1 MQKQNESS
9 ITLSL
14 HQEIEREVREIEKE
28 MERHPE
34 LDELKVTEEMDR
46 ALLEEIQAYEA
57 EMEERRR
64 FAEKADE
71 DVRSLEERS
80 EGSGNL
86 GNADRHSGEN
96 VSGRSGEFRKAED
109 SVEFSAE
116 LMPDLA
122 KLSRISRGT
131 AGDDGKGRKYTGFGE
146 EGGREEKEGKVC
158 YRRKKRKYWVVSL
171 AAVLVIVLG
180 VGVNSVGSK
189 SYLKKIRE
197 IFVDE
202 ALMNMINVEDMEK
215 QETEDIDEITAYRE
229 IKKKLNIEPVRL
241 FYKPDDMELVDCK
254 IYEEMLTA
262 RLLYKYQGEV
272 IKYIL
277 YVSDVDSSWGEKE
290 EDVKVDDYI
299 VSVNNVEIS
308 VEEFD
313 VNNNSKHRQVAF
325 FEYKGV
331 HYQLKG
337 VMKRDEFKKILENI
351 YFF

>member
-80 EGSGNL
+80 EGSGNP

-96 VSGRSGEFRKAED
+96 VSGRSGEFRKTED

-131 AGDDGKGRKYTGFGE
+131 AGDDGKGRKYIGFGE

-189 SYLKKIRE
+189 SYWKNVWQAVRGEPVNGI
-197 IFVDE
+197 D
-202 ALMNMINVEDMEK
+202 VEDMEK
-215 QETEDIDEITAYRE
+215 QNTEDVDELAVYRE
-229 IKKKLNIEPVRL
+229 IKEKLNIKPVRI
-241 FYKPDDMELVDCK
+241 FYKPDDMKLVD
-254 IYEEMLTA
+254 YEISEEILTA
-262 RLLYKYQGEV
+262 QLLYKYHDE
-272 IKYIL
+272 IIRYIL
-277 YVSDVDSSWGEKE
+277 YINDVDSSWGQKE
-290 EDVKVDDYI
+290 EDNKVDEYT
-299 VSVNNVEIS
+299 VSVNEIEIK
-308 VEEFD
+308 VEEFQ
-313 VNNNSKHRQVAF
+313 VNNTLKKRQTAN
-325 FEYKGV
+325 FEYQGV
-331 HYQLKG
+331 HYQLIGTIEKI
-337 VMKRDEFKKILENI
+337 EFEKILQNL

>member
-80 EGSGNL
+80 EGSGNP
-86 GNADRHSGEN
+86 GNADRHRGEN
-96 VSGRSGEFRKAED
+96 VSGRSGEFRKTED

-146 EGGREEKEGKVC
+146 EGGREEKVC

-189 SYLKKIRE
+189 SYWKNVWQAVRGEPVNGI
-197 IFVDE
+197 D
-202 ALMNMINVEDMEK
+202 VEDMEK
-215 QETEDIDEITAYRE
+215 QNTEDVDELAVYRE
-229 IKKKLNIEPVRL
+229 IKEKLNIKPVRI
-241 FYKPDDMELVDCK
+241 FYKPDDMKLVD
-254 IYEEMLTA
+254 YEISEEILTA
-262 RLLYKYQGEV
+262 QLLYKYHDE
-272 IKYIL
+272 IIRYIL
-277 YVSDVDSSWGEKE
+277 YINDVDSSWGQKE
-290 EDVKVDDYI
+290 EDNKVDEYT
-299 VSVNNVEIS
+299 VSVNEIEIK
-308 VEEFD
+308 VEEFQ
-313 VNNNSKHRQVAF
+313 VNNTLKKRQTAN
-325 FEYKGV
+325 FEYQGV
-331 HYQLKG
+331 HYQLIGTIEKI
-337 VMKRDEFKKILENI
+337 EFEKILQNL

>member
-80 EGSGNL
+80 EGSGNS

-96 VSGRSGEFRKAED
+96 VSGRSGEFRKTED

-116 LMPDLA
+116 LMLDLA

-189 SYLKKIRE
+189 SYWKTLWDRLLGTDPVKI
-197 IFVDE
+197 
-202 ALMNMINVEDMEK
+202 MNVEDMEI
-215 QETEDIDEITAYRE
+215 QETEDGDELTAYKE
-229 IKKKLNIEPVRL
+229 IKEKLNIQPVRM
-241 FYKPDDMELVDCK
+241 FYKPDDMELVDYK
-254 IYEEMLTA
+254 IYEEMLSA
-262 RLLYKYQGEV
+262 QLLYKYQDEV
-272 IKYIL
+272 IKYVL
-277 YVSDVDSSWGEKE
+277 YINSSDSSWGEKK
-290 EDVKVDDYI
+290 EDKKINEYT
-299 VSVNNVEIS
+299 VSISGVEVRVS
-308 VEEFD
+308 EFLVAD
-313 VNNNSKHRQVAF
+313 SSENRQAAN
-325 FEYKGV
+325 FEYQGV

-337 VMKRDEFKKILENI
+337 VMKTEEFKKILENL

>member
-80 EGSGNL
+80 EGSGNP

-146 EGGREEKEGKVC
+146 EGGREEKVC

-189 SYLKKIRE
+189 SYLKTIKE
-197 IFVDE
+197 IFVKE
-202 ALMNMINVEDMEK
+202 AFVNVTNVDDMEK
-215 QETEDIDEITAYRE
+215 QNTKDVDEIAVYRE
-229 IKKKLNIEPVRL
+229 IKEKLNIKPVRI
-241 FYKPDDMELVDCK
+241 FYKPDDMELVDYH
-254 IYEEMLTA
+254 IYKEMLSA
-262 RLLYKYQGEV
+262 QLLYKYQDEV

-277 YVSDVDSSWGEKE
+277 YTNSSDSSWGEKK
-290 EDVKVDDYI
+290 EDKKVGEYT
-299 VSVNNVEIS
+299 VSVNGLEIS
-308 VEEFD
+308 VNEFQVFD
-313 VNNNSKHRQVAF
+313 SLENRQTAN
-325 FEYKGV
+325 FEYQGV

-337 VMKRDEFKKILENI
+337 VMKREEFEKILKNL

>member
-80 EGSGNL
+80 EGSGNP

-146 EGGREEKEGKVC
+146 EGGREEKEEKVC

-189 SYLKKIRE
+189 SYWKNVWQAVRGEPVNGI
-197 IFVDE
+197 D
-202 ALMNMINVEDMEK
+202 VEDMEK
-215 QETEDIDEITAYRE
+215 QNTEDVDELAVYRE
-229 IKKKLNIEPVRL
+229 IKEKLNIKPVRI
-241 FYKPDDMELVDCK
+241 FYKPDDMKLVD
-254 IYEEMLTA
+254 YEISEEILTA
-262 RLLYKYQGEV
+262 QLLYKYHDE
-272 IKYIL
+272 IIRYIL
-277 YVSDVDSSWGEKE
+277 YINDVDSSWGQKE
-290 EDVKVDDYI
+290 EDNKVDEYT
-299 VSVNNVEIS
+299 VSVNEIEIK
-308 VEEFD
+308 VEEFQ
-313 VNNNSKHRQVAF
+313 VNNTLKKRQTAN
-325 FEYKGV
+325 FEYQGV
-331 HYQLKG
+331 HYQLIGTIEKI
-337 VMKRDEFKKILENI
+337 EFEKILQNL

>member
-57 EMEERRR
+57 EMVERRR

-80 EGSGNL
+80 EGSGNP

-131 AGDDGKGRKYTGFGE
+131 AGDDGKGRKYIGFGE
-146 EGGREEKEGKVC
+146 EGGREEKEEKVC

-189 SYLKKIRE
+189 SYLKVLWER
-197 IFVDE
+197 VSGGVPVNV
-202 ALMNMINVEDMEK
+202 MNVEDMEEK
-215 QETEDIDEITAYRE
+215 YTEDVDELVVYRE
-229 IKKKLNIEPVRL
+229 IKEKLNIKPVRI
-241 FYKPDDMELVDCK
+241 FYKPDDMELVDYK
-254 IYEEMLTA
+254 IYEDMQMV
-262 RLLYKYQGEV
+262 RLLYQYQDEIIRYV
-272 IKYIL
+272 L
-277 YVSDVDSSWGEKE
+277 YVNDADSSWGEKK
-290 EDVKVDDYI
+290 EDVKVSDYL
-299 VSVNNVEIS
+299 VSLKKVEIK
-308 VEEFD
+308 VEEFQ
-313 VNNNSKHRQVAF
+313 VPNNSEKRKEANFVYQ
-325 FEYKGV
+325 GI
-331 HYQLKG
+331 HYQLTG
-337 VMKRDEFKKILENI
+337 VMDKDEFNKILENL

>member
-80 EGSGNL
+80 EGSGNP
-86 GNADRHSGEN
+86 GNADRHSGED

-146 EGGREEKEGKVC
+146 EGGREEKEGKGC

-189 SYLKKIRE
+189 SYLKVLWER
-197 IFVDE
+197 VSGGVPVNV
-202 ALMNMINVEDMEK
+202 MNVEDMEEK
-215 QETEDIDEITAYRE
+215 YTEDVDEIAVYRE
-229 IKKKLNIEPVRL
+229 IKEKLNIQPVRM
-241 FYKPDDMELVDCK
+241 FYKPNGMKLSDYK
-254 IYEEMLTA
+254 IYEEMLMV
-262 RLLYKYQGEV
+262 RLVYKYQDE
-272 IKYIL
+272 IIRYIL
-277 YVSDVDSSWGEKE
+277 YVNDADSSWGEKE
-290 EDVKVDDYI
+290 EDIKVEEYQI
-299 VSVNNVEIS
+299 FVNEIGIS
-308 VEEFD
+308 VEEYQ
-313 VNNNSKHRQVAF
+313 VPNNLINRQVAN
-325 FEYKGV
+325 FEYQGV
-331 HYQLKG
+331 HYQLTG
-337 VMKRDEFKKILENI
+337 VIEKSEFKKILENF

>member
-71 DVRSLEERS
+71 DVRSLEGRS
-80 EGSGNL
+80 EGSGNP

-131 AGDDGKGRKYTGFGE
+131 AGDDGKGRKYIGFGE

-189 SYLKKIRE
+189 SYLKTIKE
-197 IFVDE
+197 IFVKE
-202 ALMNMINVEDMEK
+202 AFVNVTNVDDMEK
-215 QETEDIDEITAYRE
+215 QNTKDVDEIAAYME
-229 IKKKLNIEPVRL
+229 IENEFHVKPVRIL
-241 FYKPDDMELVDCK
+241 YKPDDMKLVDYK
-254 IYEEMLTA
+254 VYEEMLTA
-262 RLLYKYQGEV
+262 RLLYKYQNEV

-290 EDVKVDDYI
+290 EDIKLDDYE
-299 VSVNNVEIS
+299 VYVNNIEIK

-313 VNNNSKHRQVAF
+313 VNNNSENRQVAY
-325 FEYKGV
+325 FEYQGV
-331 HYQLKG
+331 HYQIKG
-337 VMKRDEFKKILENI
+337 IMEKREFKKILENL

>member
-57 EMEERRR
+57 EMVERRR

-80 EGSGNL
+80 EGSGNP

-131 AGDDGKGRKYTGFGE
+131 AGDDGKGRKYIGFGE

-189 SYLKKIRE
+189 SYLKVLWER
-197 IFVDE
+197 VSGGVPVNV
-202 ALMNMINVEDMEK
+202 MNVEDMEEK
-215 QETEDIDEITAYRE
+215 YTEDVDELVVYRE
-229 IKKKLNIEPVRL
+229 IKEKLNIKPVRI
-241 FYKPDDMELVDCK
+241 FYKPDDMELVDYK
-254 IYEEMLTA
+254 IYEDMQMV
-262 RLLYKYQGEV
+262 RLLYQYQDEIIRYV
-272 IKYIL
+272 L
-277 YVSDVDSSWGEKE
+277 YVNDADSSWGEKK
-290 EDVKVDDYI
+290 EDVKVSDYL
-299 VSVNNVEIS
+299 VSLKKVEIK
-308 VEEFD
+308 VEEFQ
-313 VNNNSKHRQVAF
+313 VPNNSEKRKEANFVYQ
-325 FEYKGV
+325 GI
-331 HYQLKG
+331 HYQLTG
-337 VMKRDEFKKILENI
+337 VMDKDEFNKILENL

>member
-80 EGSGNL
+80 EGSGNS

-96 VSGRSGEFRKAED
+96 VSGRSGEFRKTED

-189 SYLKKIRE
+189 SYWKTLWDTVLGNEPIKY
-197 IFVDE
+197 VD
-202 ALMNMINVEDMEK
+202 VEDMEI
-215 QETEDIDEITAYRE
+215 QETEDGDELTAYKE
-229 IKKKLNIEPVRL
+229 IENEFQIKPV
-241 FYKPDDMELVDCK
+241 
-254 IYEEMLTA
+254 
-262 RLLYKYQGEV
+262 RLLYKPNKMKLENYEVYGEMLMARLV
-272 IKYIL
+272 YKYEDEIIR
-277 YVSDVDSSWGEKE
+277 YIIYINDADSSWGEKE
-290 EDVKVDDYI
+290 EDVKVDEYLI
-299 VSVNNVEIS
+299 LVNEVKIKVDEYEVDNIP
-308 VEEFD
+308 
-313 VNNNSKHRQVAF
+313 VNRYVAN

-331 HYQLKG
+331 QYQLAG
-337 VMKRDEFKKILENI
+337 VMERTEFKKILENL

>member
-57 EMEERRR
+57 EMEERKR

-80 EGSGNL
+80 EGSGNP

-131 AGDDGKGRKYTGFGE
+131 AGDDGKGRKHIGFGE

-171 AAVLVIVLG
+171 AAVLLIVLG

-189 SYLKKIRE
+189 SYLKVLWER
-197 IFVDE
+197 VNGGVPVNV
-202 ALMNMINVEDMEK
+202 MNVEDMEEK
-215 QETEDIDEITAYRE
+215 YTEDVDEIAVYKE
-229 IKKKLNIEPVRL
+229 IKDKLNIKPVRI
-241 FYKPDDMELVDCK
+241 FYKPDNMKLVD
-254 IYEEMLTA
+254 YEISEEILTA
-262 RLLYKYQGEV
+262 QLLYKYHDE
-272 IKYIL
+272 IIRYIL
-277 YVSDVDSSWGEKE
+277 YINDVDSSWGQKE
-290 EDVKVDDYI
+290 EDNKVDEYTVL
-299 VSVNNVEIS
+299 VSEIEIK
-308 VEEFD
+308 VEEFQ
-313 VNNNSKHRQVAF
+313 VNNTLEKRQTAN
-325 FEYKGV
+325 FEYQGV
-331 HYQLKG
+331 HYQLIGTIEKI
-337 VMKRDEFKKILENI
+337 EFEKILQNL

>member
-57 EMEERRR
+57 EIEERKR

-80 EGSGNL
+80 EGSGNP

-131 AGDDGKGRKYTGFGE
+131 AGDEGKGRKYIGFGE
-146 EGGREEKEGKVC
+146 EGGEEEKVC
-158 YRRKKRKYWVVSL
+158 FRRKKRKYWVVSL

-189 SYLKKIRE
+189 SYWKNVWQAVRGEPVNGI
-197 IFVDE
+197 D
-202 ALMNMINVEDMEK
+202 VEDMEK
-215 QETEDIDEITAYRE
+215 QNTEDVDEIAVYKE
-229 IKKKLNIEPVRL
+229 IKDKLNIKPVRIV
-241 FYKPDDMELVDCK
+241 YKPDDMELVDYK
-254 IYEEMLTA
+254 IYEETLTA
-262 RLLYKYQGEV
+262 RLLYKYQDEV
-272 IKYIL
+272 VKYIL

-290 EDVKVDDYI
+290 EDVKLDDYI
-299 VSVNNVEIS
+299 VSVNSVEIK
-308 VEEFD
+308 VEEFG
-313 VNNNSKHRQVAF
+313 VNNNQKNRQVAY
-325 FEYKGV
+325 FEYQGV
-331 HYQLKG
+331 HYQVKG
-337 VMKRDEFKKILENI
+337 IMDRSEFKKIIENL